1 MTNAT
6 SPGIARWWTYQAERF
21 PLLAHGPLVFAF
33 SFSGICLSA
42 MLRLEDGSSLR
53 LPSAAS
59 VGVAF
64 AGSLLFFLQ
73 LRIAD
78 EFKDAEEDA
87 QHRPY
92 RPVPRGLVTLR
103 ELGSLF
109 VLAAAI
115 QLVLTIA
122 LRPALV
128 VWLVVVWTY
137 LALMSKEFFVG
148 NWLRDRP
155 ILYVASHMLIMPC
168 IDLYVTACD
177 WLGTSWRPPPGIEWF
192 LAVSYA
198 NGLVIEIGR
207 KIRAPKDEE
216 TGVTTYSAIWGPRRA
231 VAVWF
236 GCLVVTAACAAMTAS
251 LVDFLVPAAILLV
264 ILLAI
269 AAWLAVRFLGR
280 PETGRAKAIEIF
292 SAVWTLLMYLSLG
305 AAPMA
310 WRLFG
315 PGGVS

>member
-1 MTNAT
+1 MPPAST
-6 SPGIARWWTYQAERF
+6 GLGRWWTYQAERF
-21 PLLAHGPLVFAF
+21 PLLAHAPLVFAF
-33 SFSGICLSA
+33 SLSGVCLSA
-42 MLRLEDGSSLR
+42 LLRRNEEWPR
-53 LPSAAS
+53 LPLPSPAAI
-59 VGVAF
+59 GVAF
-64 AGSLLFFLQ
+64 VGSLLFFLQ

-78 EFKDAEEDA
+78 EFKDADEDA
-87 QHRPY
+87 KYRPY

-103 ELGSLF
+103 ELGGLF

-122 LRPALV
+122 LRPTLV

-148 NWLRDRP
+148 DWLRVRP
-155 ILYVASHMLIMPC
+155 ILYVLSHMLIMPC

-177 WLGTSWRPPPGIEWF
+177 WLETSWRPPPGIEWF

-236 GCLVVTAACAAMTAS
+236 GCLILTATCAAMTAH
-251 LVDFLVPAAILLV
+251 LVDFLIPAAILLV
-264 ILLAI
+264 LLLAV
-269 AAWLAVRFLGR
+269 AGWLAARFLGR
-280 PETGRAKAIEIF
+280 LETGRAKAIEVF
-292 SAVWTLLMYLSLG
+292 SGIWTLLMYLSLG

-310 WRLFG
+310 WRLLMH
-315 PGGVS
+315 GGGT